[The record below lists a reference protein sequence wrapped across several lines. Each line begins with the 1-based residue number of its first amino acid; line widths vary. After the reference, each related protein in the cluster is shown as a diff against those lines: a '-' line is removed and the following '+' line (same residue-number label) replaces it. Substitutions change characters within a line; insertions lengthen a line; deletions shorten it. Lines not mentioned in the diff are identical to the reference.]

1 MWLNAYYVSI
11 LEDIQSIIYLRVCAS
26 IAGKLYEDIDT
37 KY

>member
-1 MWLNAYYVSI
+1 MWFIAYYVSI

-26 IAGKLYEDIDT
+26 IEGKLYVDIDT